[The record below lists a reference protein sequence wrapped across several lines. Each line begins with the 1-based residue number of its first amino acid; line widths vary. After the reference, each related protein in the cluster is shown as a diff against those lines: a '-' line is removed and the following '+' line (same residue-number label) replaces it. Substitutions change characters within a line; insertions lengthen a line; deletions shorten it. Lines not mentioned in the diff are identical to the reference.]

1 MRAYHYMLIPVQDSE
16 AESEV
21 TDALQQQGFAAQ
33 GADAGNLLPSP
44 LRHIQHGFT
53 LWLRDGVCT
62 GVRAPVDDDERARIE
77 ARLTLLTHREDEVLR
92 HVVMGRLNK
101 QIAADLG
108 IAERTVKVHRARV
121 MAKMRAD
128 SLAQLVRLCERV
140 GR

>member
-21 TDALQQQGFAAQ
+21 TNALQQQGFAAHDV
-33 GADAGNLLPSP
+33 DAGNLLPSP
-44 LRHIQHGFT
+44 LRHIQQGFT

-62 GVRAPVDDDERARIE
+62 GVRAPVGDGERAGIE
-77 ARLTLLTHREDEVLR
+77 ERLALLTHREDEVLR

-121 MAKMRAD
+121 MAKMRAA

>member
-1 MRAYHYMLIPVQDSE
+1 MRAYHYMLIPVQDSM

-21 TDALQQQGFAAQ
+21 TNALQRQGFATHD
-33 GADAGNLLPSP
+33 ADAEELLPSP
-44 LRHIQHGFT
+44 LRHIQDGFT
-53 LWLRDGVCT
+53 LWLKDGVR
-62 GVRAPVDDDERARIE
+62 GSAPVIDDEERVGIE
-77 ARLTLLTHREDEVLR
+77 GRLALLTRREDEVLR

-121 MAKMRAD
+121 MAKMRAA